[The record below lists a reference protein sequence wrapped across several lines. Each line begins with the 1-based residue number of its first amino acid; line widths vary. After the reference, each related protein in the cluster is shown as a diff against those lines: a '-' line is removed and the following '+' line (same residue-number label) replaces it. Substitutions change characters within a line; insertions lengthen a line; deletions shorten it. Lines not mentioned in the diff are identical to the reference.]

1 MYIVHCTLY
10 KDSKMYKEM
19 KILIWTI
26 VEPLWLKIFIC
37 HFNVYLFFCC
47 WGNQPNTVDTG
58 HISSHSPSQKRGS
71 IDKQYSKMWKARGL
85 RLLLSNILYSCFST
99 APFIRSTIFNL
110 QCTVYVA
117 LCLLL
122 LLLLLQAAH
131 HFYSCSAA
139 AFMLLLLLQWS
150 AKLLLLL
157 LRAALAAPLPGLPLA
172 APLLQLLL
180 LLLLLLAT
188 DHGQDNS
195 L

>member
-1 MYIVHCTLY
+1 M
-10 KDSKMYKEM
+10 
-19 KILIWTI
+19 
-26 VEPLWLKIFIC
+26 
-37 HFNVYLFFCC
+37 
-47 WGNQPNTVDTG
+47 G
-58 HISSHSPSQKRGS
+58 
-71 IDKQYSKMWKARGL
+71 KARGL

-180 LLLLLLAT
+180 LLLLAT